1 MGIRGWT
8 FSTFVG
14 CCVWI
19 LHGLGAAAAVPVTT
33 EGPFA
38 VGTASPIVAETEG
51 PYTLVMGTAETSTA
65 VANAEI
71 AKSILTGSPSSS
83 SLPPGAEPAALVTVA
98 SKYSS
103 TVPTLTNV
111 TKPLNTSQDIERGL
125 AAPTTAT
132 TAAAMSAQHPAVTPE
147 AEPDVTGA
155 TPDAPLGTTPLFADV
170 KEDILAAVTREGAD
184 LDPTAGVVSLPTTP
198 PLAAAW
204 EAQPTAGS
212 PVGAGVTALLGQ
224 GLTTATGAVEEGITL
239 PVDIQSEASANS
251 SSLSP
256 GAGGLLT
263 TQQDGAVSGA
273 VGITPEPAGETALA
287 AEERPSASVPGDA
300 GDAVNGAFST
310 ASSSRLPPESVT
322 VSGTLGNPGDPSLLP
337 DQAVLIPTASLVL
350 AGGGDGDGQ
359 GAPGTLSDTPDSAL
373 LLAASGVPAVTGDTA
388 TSLLTP
394 RVSIDAESDMNPPAL
409 ATVLPT
415 ADVRAV
421 GLAEPSLRPAPWQSP
436 TGEQPPLLAAALP
449 SPTDT
454 SSVSGAAYLSPGAS
468 YPPPGTGAG
477 TLPAAV
483 DGAEIPVSPDL
494 GAAPEAPMS
503 PSLGELT
510 PWGMSAG
517 DSQGAN
523 GPSTGLNSALDGLNP
538 ASFVSDGLAWR
549 TTGVPPQ
556 VAEGAGDT
564 GQAGGPEDGNPYADT
579 QSDTSSSA
587 FSTQQDL
594 ANTGELPAGG
604 TGGLANAELSPPSV
618 LGDEAGAAPALG
630 QVSPPGPAP
639 PGSAGLEPEF
649 LGAEGPGDLPGKSPS
664 TPGAA
669 YPPLGAATGPVS
681 GAETPVSPNLSA
693 AQGAPVS
700 LSLGG
705 SQPWGAAV
713 GVPQGAG
720 LPGADGPGTGLT
732 SAWDVLSSA
741 PYGPAGP
748 PSPALGDQ
756 LGTNLEL
763 PAAEGHEAGRT
774 EPVLGGA
781 GSGTGFEPSL
791 ISAAG
796 SGTAAGMDQ
805 LPGAGSSSDPSSPSG
820 VVAASSIS
828 RGDEA
833 GPIPAVASGP
843 HSLSPAS
850 PDSETGPEL
859 IPVQGTGS
867 TGNAAQAGNPESES
881 PYMEMS
887 PSAFSTQQDPANT
900 GELPAGGTGGLANAE
915 LSPPSVL
922 GDEAG
927 AAPALGQVSP
937 PGPAPPGSAG
947 LEPEF
952 LGAEGPGDLPG
963 KSPST
968 PGAAY
973 PPLGAATG
981 PVSGAETPVSPN
993 LSAAQGAPVSLSLGG
1008 SQPWGAAVGV
1018 PQGAGLP
1025 GADGPGTGLT
1035 SAWDVLSS
1043 APYGPAGP
1051 PSPALGDQ
1059 LGTNL
1064 ELPAAEG
1071 HEAGRTEPV
1080 LGGAGSGTGFEP
1092 SLISAAGSGTAAGM
1106 DQLPGAGSSSGP
1118 SSSSGVVA
1126 ASSISDPANPS
1137 ALGEVGGAP
1146 GTLQPS
1152 LGAGSGVLPAAGEGA
1167 GEVAGDRGSPGQS
1180 QASAG
1185 GEPTG
1190 SGDPDREMGAVLQFA
1205 SSSPSTEGSS
1215 SPGMVGEAANGA
1227 SLPGAGGA
1235 GGGLSTGLE
1244 AAGPE
1249 EPPVSAPGI
1258 QTGANPG
1265 LTDAKLSQV
1274 NVGGLPRE
1282 ASVNGGPS
1290 PGVSLGAGTGAIIQI
1305 ASGALAPSALT
1316 SSREMQPLVPV
1327 APDGSGVSDGTAA
1340 SLAASLLPPGH
1351 GLSSGLAPNGDPLSA
1366 PSTQGGSRALAP
1378 GAPGGLAGDAGG
1390 TQTWSLEDEV
1400 ASGMPVPLRE
1410 ASLRVP
1416 TSPNAAL
1423 ALPSAPQRENAAEGV
1438 SASPG
1443 LSAPLLTRESVAGSS
1458 AGGRG
1463 ELGAAL
1469 LGGAA
1474 LLLPPHQLGSPG
1486 DPSRD
1491 ADSLVRGEASAVIPG
1506 AMAGRGD
1513 MAQLLP
1519 STAGAWAAVETPTRF
1534 PPQGSPGVS
1543 GLPPTGISAGSPGSK
1558 TPGPGPAS
1566 GSSPTA
1572 LQPFLGSKVTSSLAT
1587 GAPASS
1593 ESSLPTVFPGQGGAW
1608 GGTPATTRPVVSCS
1622 PAAASLA
1629 PPAPLPGV
1637 REVLPKPGAATVTSR
1652 TSSLV
1657 FPALPGRPV
1666 AAPTT
1671 LPSPTVAA
1679 VPLYGY
1685 GARENDREYVER
1697 RVDFNSPLFK
1707 PETGF
1712 PFGKTL
1718 RDSLYFTD
1726 NGQIIFPASDN
1737 SIFTYPNPPPRG
1749 FNGHEDVPMIAVF
1762 WDNADFSRGVGT
1774 TFYQEFPTL
1783 NTAKPPFVRD
1793 VEAKV
1798 RRYLRSSY
1806 SAAWTLK
1813 ITWEK
1818 APAYAAR
1825 TDTRRTITY
1834 QAVLTTDGFR
1844 SYVLMLYQEGG
1855 MRWDYTRL
1863 AATNVLIGYTSGDGF
1878 YHNDDLTQRPP
1889 AAKYRPD
1896 QFKGYNTDLRGLSI
1910 YKLESRVRINYRLKC
1925 LAWTRWQQ
1933 EPRTW
1938 SQGLPTCPCSL
1949 QQGQQDSR
1957 FKSSRGGW
1965 WAARVSMLH
1974 SASPNKHG
1982 AGVRCLYNSQS
1993 QLIEGRQERY
2003 WRSSRQASPYRDQEL
2018 KLYDW
2023 CCNQAGSTH
2032 VCARYSEKRPKI
2044 SCDGYQSP
2052 GTGSSEEADSDSE
2065 EQRDGEDK

>member
-1443 LSAPLLTRESVAGSS
+1443 LSAPLLT
-1458 AGGRG
+1458 
-1463 ELGAAL
+1463 L
-1469 LGGAA
+1469 
-1474 LLLPPHQLGSPG
+1474 
-1486 DPSRD
+1486 
-1491 ADSLVRGEASAVIPG
+1491 
-1506 AMAGRGD
+1506 
-1513 MAQLLP
+1513 
-1519 STAGAWAAVETPTRF
+1519 
-1534 PPQGSPGVS
+1534 
-1543 GLPPTGISAGSPGSK
+1543 
-1558 TPGPGPAS
+1558 
-1566 GSSPTA
+1566 
-1572 LQPFLGSKVTSSLAT
+1572 
-1587 GAPASS
+1587 
-1593 ESSLPTVFPGQGGAW
+1593 
-1608 GGTPATTRPVVSCS
+1608 
-1622 PAAASLA
+1622 
-1629 PPAPLPGV
+1629 
-1637 REVLPKPGAATVTSR
+1637 
-1652 TSSLV
+1652 
-1657 FPALPGRPV
+1657 
-1666 AAPTT
+1666 
-1671 LPSPTVAA
+1671 AA